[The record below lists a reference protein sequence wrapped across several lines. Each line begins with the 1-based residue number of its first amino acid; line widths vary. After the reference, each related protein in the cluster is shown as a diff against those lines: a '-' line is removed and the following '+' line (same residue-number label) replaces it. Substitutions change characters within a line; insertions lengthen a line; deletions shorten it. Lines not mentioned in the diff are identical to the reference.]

1 MAKKEFTCTRCD
13 EKFTPGNWN
22 CNDGQR
28 HSVELKTYYTST
40 EGLTLHYGPVHGEDV
55 MSHSRGVLTFVRG
68 TYQTT
73 DPEQQET
80 LDTYPGCISFERWK
94 ETHIDEKE
102 RAAMAAREKVRLE
115 KTNNDLL
122 ETVRK
127 QAEELEALRK
137 QNAKKG
143 N

>member
-1 MAKKEFTCTRCD
+1 
-13 EKFTPGNWN
+13 
-22 CNDGQR
+22 
-28 HSVELKTYYTST
+28 
-40 EGLTLHYGPVHGEDV
+40 
-55 MSHSRGVLTFVRG
+55 
-68 TYQTT
+68 
-73 DPEQQET
+73 
-80 LDTYPGCISFERWK
+80 
-94 ETHIDEKE
+94 
-102 RAAMAAREKVRLE
+102 MAAREKVRLE